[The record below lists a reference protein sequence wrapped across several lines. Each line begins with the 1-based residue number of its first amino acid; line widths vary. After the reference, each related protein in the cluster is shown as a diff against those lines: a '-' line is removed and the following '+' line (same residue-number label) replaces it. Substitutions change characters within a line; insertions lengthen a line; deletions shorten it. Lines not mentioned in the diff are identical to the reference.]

1 MTFRLSCAS
10 RIRAYPLRAL
20 HRNRAV
26 PGIRCWCTALACLP
40 LLGGAAMP
48 VAAQSASAGPATLEE
63 IVVTASLRRES
74 VAGIPA
80 STTVLS
86 GTTLEAAALQHF
98 EDVLGLVPNLNW
110 SGGSS
115 RPRFFQLRGIG
126 ELEQYQGAP
135 NPSVGFLVDEIDLS
149 GAGMPATLFDA
160 EQVEVLRG
168 PQGTRYGANALAGL
182 IKLKTRD
189 ANPTGEFDAEI
200 TAGEHDTW
208 SAGAVA
214 GGALGAAGSAWRLVG
229 QRFSSDGFLRDA
241 WLGRDDTNGRD
252 ETTVRGKL
260 RLELPAGW
268 RGDLAALHVDLD
280 NGYDAFSLDNSRRTL
295 SDRPGRDAQRTK
307 GLSAVFDG
315 PLGDLR
321 LSSTTAHAASDSVY
335 SFDGDW
341 GNDAYWGAY
350 APYDYFSNYQRERST
365 LTEDLR
371 LGSGAGSAV
380 DWVAGVYALRL
391 EEDSLQRD
399 YFAEA
404 LLRAPLEAQYA
415 ATSLAAYGEAEWRLS
430 ATTSL
435 TAGLRVET
443 RSADYHDSD
452 GARFD
457 PRDTML
463 GGQVS
468 IEGAAGGS
476 AHWYA
481 TVARGYK
488 AGGFNIG
495 AAVPANRRQF
505 EPEYLWNAEAGLR
518 FADEASRLQGELS
531 VFHMWREEQQVSTSF
546 QLDPGDPLSY
556 VFFTDNAARGRNY
569 GLEASGSWRV
579 APRVTLD
586 ATLGLLHSEYLG
598 YQYGD
603 RDLDGREQAHAP
615 SWQYSVSAQWGGEQ
629 GWLLRAD
636 LVGVD
641 AFYFDAS
648 HDQRSS
654 PYALLN
660 LKAGCTRGAWSASA
674 WARNLTDEDYAVRG
688 FYFGLE
694 PPDFANELYVQRG
707 DGRLVGVTLAWRW
720 K

>member
-1 MTFRLSCAS
+1 
-10 RIRAYPLRAL
+10 
-20 HRNRAV
+20 
-26 PGIRCWCTALACLP
+26 
-40 LLGGAAMP
+40 
-48 VAAQSASAGPATLEE
+48 
-63 IVVTASLRRES
+63 
-74 VAGIPA
+74 
-80 STTVLS
+80 
-86 GTTLEAAALQHF
+86 
-98 EDVLGLVPNLNW
+98 VPNLNW
-110 SGGSS
+110 ASGGSS
-115 RPRFFQLRGIG
+115 RPRYFQLRGIG
-126 ELEQYQGAP
+126 ELDQYQGAP
-135 NPSVGFLVDEIDLS
+135 NPSVGFLDRRHRPERQS
-149 GAGMPATLFDA
+149 ACRRRCSTSRRSRCCAA
-160 EQVEVLRG
+160 RK
-168 PQGTRYGANALAGL
+168 GTRYGANALAGL
-182 IKLKTRD
+182 IKRQDARRESHGRAGLAVDWRANYETR
-189 ANPTGEFDAEI
+189 
-200 TAGEHDTW
+200 
-208 SAGAVA
+208 SVGAVA
-214 GGALGAAGSAWRLVG
+214 AVRSASGLRLAARRAAL
-229 QRFSSDGFLRDA
+229 SSDGFLRDA
-241 WLGRDDTNGRD
+241 CLRRDDTNGFD

-260 RLELPAGW
+260 SLELPAGW
-268 RGDLAALHVDLD
+268 RVDLAALWIDLD

-295 SDRPGRDAQRTK
+295 SDKPGRDAQRTQ

-341 GNDAYWGAY
+341 ASDAYWDAY
-350 APYDYFSNYQRERST
+350 APYDYFSNFQRQRST

-371 LGSGAGSAV
+371 LGSGTGSAV
-380 DWVAGVYALRL
+380 DWVAGAYALRL

-399 YFAEA
+399 YFAAA
-404 LLRAPLEAQYA
+404 LLRAPLETQYA

-443 RSADYHDSD
+443 RSADYRDSD

-457 PRDTML
+457 PRDTMF
-463 GGQVS
+463 GGQMS
-468 IEGAAGGS
+468 IEGAAGAS

-495 AAVPANRRQF
+495 AAVPVNRRQF

-518 FADEASRLQGELS
+518 FADGASRLQGELS

-569 GLEASGSWRV
+569 GLEASGSLRV
-579 APRVTLD
+579 APRFTLD

-654 PYALLN
+654 SYALLN
-660 LKAGCTRGAWSASA
+660 LKAGYTRGAWSASA